1 MGPLLFHGTASNGK
15 KLDTNHIS
23 ALTCCDS
30 GIVTMDF
37 FLDQKVFMQDA
48 MVEVMVFEG
57 RGEAFC
63 RPIDPDI

>member
-1 MGPLLFHGTASNGK
+1 MAPLLMERNSTQTTFQHLPAVIQEIGK
-15 KLDTNHIS
+15 
-23 ALTCCDS
+23 
-30 GIVTMDF
+30 MDF
-37 FLDQKVFMQDA
+37 FMKDA